1 MQHGWLVG
9 FADWVIGM
17 SFFHFG
23 AHFTSIWGRFACV
36 RGDFLESLGPIR
48 CVWVHLE
55 DLGRVPGSS
64 LGHLVHAWEVSGR
77 ILKPLG
83 VISGTLSVPKTSK
96 KYSWMAFG

>member
-9 FADWVIGM
+9 FADWVIVM
-17 SFFHFG
+17 SFFHLG
-23 AHFTSIWGRFACV
+23 AHFSSIYGRFACV

-77 ILKPLG
+77 ILKRLG
-83 VISGTLSVPKTSK
+83 VISGMLSVPKTSK